1 MDISDF
7 LTHPA
12 SAITDPKEG
21 MLLLSAPMMVDNFFT
36 RSVVLL
42 IERGKTGTH
51 TGLIL
56 NHSLDLNLNQI
67 IEGIDTQVDVPL
79 FNGGPVDLT
88 KMFVLHKLGDKIRDC
103 IEILPGIFTG
113 GNNSDIMDCIESG
126 EMPDGSFRLFF
137 GICGWESNQL
147 TKEILENSWAVNP
160 TPNPVDLLTG
170 EGDSY
175 WRREVRKLGESH
187 RSWLSMPIHPSFN

>member
-1 MDISDF
+1 MEISEF

-12 SAITDPKEG
+12 SKITDPKEG

-42 IERGKTGTH
+42 VERGEAGTH

-67 IEGIDTQVDVPL
+67 IEGTEKQVDVPL

-88 KMFVLHKLGDKIRDC
+88 KMFVLHKLGDKIRDS
-103 IEILPGIFTG
+103 IEILPGIFIG
-113 GNNSDIMDCIESG
+113 GNNADIMDCIESG
-126 EMPDGSFRLFF
+126 EISDGSFRLFF
-137 GICGWESNQL
+137 GICGWDANQL
-147 TKEILENSWAVNP
+147 TKEILENSWAVNSHP
-160 TPNPVDLLTG
+160 DPDDLLSG
-170 EGDSY
+170 KGDAF
-175 WRREVRKLGESH
+175 WRREVRKLGETH